1 LHAAPNDWA
10 ELERELVALAASG
23 AVEVREDGEWLAE
36 LTGLHCEVH
45 HQGKNPLI
53 HLWSDERN
61 LTRRLL
67 RVKEW
72 NPDRILLEVQRFG
85 KAKPGQ
91 LEFLLRDNSRSAG
104 RITREQFR
112 ARFARILAEKFPDS
126 IVDSLT
132 SSPDLEHSF
141 SGLYVRGTMHE
152 GRNGWALLAAGPS
165 EADSV
170 EDMLAFGIL
179 WLDWS
184 RNRSEKRGI
193 EGLRLF
199 VPEGTSRSLR
209 ERTLGLSNTAK
220 VEIFEM
226 REPDVVIQRVDAADA
241 GNLESYLAPRPEIEN
256 TIAKASEAAQ
266 RIRGMLPQNPLRS
279 PCACHPNPAQLRFV
293 FAASNLRAELMR
305 GLFLA
310 WENRSKD

>member
-1 LHAAPNDWA
+1 MHAAPNDWA

-23 AVEVREDGEWLAE
+23 VVEVREDGEWLAE

-45 HQGKNPLI
+45 HEGKNPLI

-67 RVKEW
+67 RVKER

-85 KAKPGQ
+85 KSKPGH
-91 LEFLLRDNSRSAG
+91 LEFLLRDNLRPAG

-141 SGLYVRGTMHE
+141 SGLYVRGVMRE
-152 GRNGWALLAAGPS
+152 GKHGWALLAAGPS

-179 WLDWS
+179 WLDWA
-184 RNRSEKRGI
+184 RNHSEKRGI

-209 ERTLGLSNTAK
+209 ERTLGLSNAAK
-220 VEIFEM
+220 IELFEM
-226 REPDVVIQRVDAADA
+226 REPDVVIQRVDAADS

-256 TIAKASEAAQ
+256 TIATASETAK
-266 RIRGMLPQNPLRS
+266 RIRAMLPR
-279 PCACHPNPAQLRFV
+279 NPAAMTLRV
-293 FAASNLRAELMR
+293 PPQS
-305 GLFLA
+305 
-310 WENRSKD
+310 RSEERRVGKECSS

>member
-1 LHAAPNDWA
+1 MHAAPNDWA

-152 GRNGWALLAAGPS
+152 GRGTAGRCSPRAPVKRTPSRICSRLGFCGWIGRA
-165 EADSV
+165 
-170 EDMLAFGIL
+170 I
-179 WLDWS
+179 
-184 RNRSEKRGI
+184 
-193 EGLRLF
+193 
-199 VPEGTSRSLR
+199 
-209 ERTLGLSNTAK
+209 
-220 VEIFEM
+220 
-226 REPDVVIQRVDAADA
+226 
-241 GNLESYLAPRPEIEN
+241 APR
-256 TIAKASEAAQ
+256 S
-266 RIRGMLPQNPLRS
+266 
-279 PCACHPNPAQLRFV
+279 
-293 FAASNLRAELMR
+293 AASKVCVYSFRKEPAVHCANAHWVCRTRPKLKFSRCA
-305 GLFLA
+305 
-310 WENRSKD
+310 NRML

>member
-1 LHAAPNDWA
+1 MHAAPNDWA

-67 RVKEW
+67 RVKER

-91 LEFLLRDNSRSAG
+91 LEFLLRDNSRPAG
-104 RITREQFR
+104 
-112 ARFARILAEKFPDS
+112 S
-126 IVDSLT
+126 I
-132 SSPDLEHSF
+132 
-141 SGLYVRGTMHE
+141 Y
-152 GRNGWALLAAGPS
+152 
-165 EADSV
+165 
-170 EDMLAFGIL
+170 
-179 WLDWS
+179 
-184 RNRSEKRGI
+184 
-193 EGLRLF
+193 
-199 VPEGTSRSLR
+199 
-209 ERTLGLSNTAK
+209 
-220 VEIFEM
+220 
-226 REPDVVIQRVDAADA
+226 
-241 GNLESYLAPRPEIEN
+241 
-256 TIAKASEAAQ
+256 
-266 RIRGMLPQNPLRS
+266 
-279 PCACHPNPAQLRFV
+279 ACHPNPAQLRFV
-293 FAASNLRAELMR
+293 FTASNLRAELMR

>member
-36 LTGLHCEVH
+36 LTSLHCEVH

-67 RVKEW
+67 RVKDR

-91 LEFLLRDNSRSAG
+91 LEFLLRDNSRPAG

-152 GRNGWALLAAGPS
+152 GRHGWALLAAGPS

-184 RNRSEKRGI
+184 RNHSEKRGM

-209 ERTLGLSNTAK
+209 ERTLGLSNAAK

-241 GNLESYLAPRPEIEN
+241 GNARKLLGAAP
-256 TIAKASEAAQ
+256 
-266 RIRGMLPQNPLRS
+266 
-279 PCACHPNPAQLRFV
+279 
-293 FAASNLRAELMR
+293 
-305 GLFLA
+305 
-310 WENRSKD
+310 